1 MQSMTGYGRGEAAN
15 GAVRFTVE
23 LQSVNRKHIDI
34 ALSLPR
40 SLQPIEARLR
50 EKVQAR
56 IARGRVNVAVSIT
69 PSGDASAT
77 QCIDEPLARLYANS
91 MRRLME
97 ELNLGGPLTLETLL
111 RAPGILL
118 SPGQD
123 LDAEK
128 AWPTLEQALD
138 TALEALISMRHT
150 EGIALWKDLAKRLA
164 KLSECVGLIQERSP
178 LIRLHYRTQLL
189 ERLKAADLDVAL
201 TDERLMKELA
211 LFADRSDIA
220 EELTRLKSHFAQ
232 MGNILE
238 STAPV
243 GRTLEFLTQEIARE
257 FNTLGVKSN
266 DAPVSHW
273 VVEAKAELERI
284 REQVLN
290 IE

>member
-1 MQSMTGYGRGEAAN
+1 MTGYGRGEAAN

-40 SLQPIEARLR
+40 SLQPIESRLR

-69 PSGDASAT
+69 PSGDASVT
-77 QCIDEPLARLYANS
+77 QCIDEALARLYANS

-97 ELNLGGPLTLETLL
+97 ELNLSGGLTLETLL
-111 RAPGILL
+111 RAPGVLL

-138 TALEALISMRHT
+138 CALEELTSMRHT
-150 EGIALWKDLAKRLA
+150 EGTTLSKDLAVRLA
-164 KLSECVGLIQERSP
+164 KLSELVSLIQERGP
-178 LIRLHYRTQLL
+178 QITQNYRAQLL
-189 ERLKAADLDVAL
+189 ERLRAADLDVSL
-201 TDERLMKELA
+201 TDERLLKELA
-211 LFADRSDIA
+211 LFADRSDIT

-232 MGNILE
+232 MGKILG

>member
-1 MQSMTGYGRGEAAN
+1 MTGYGRGEAAN

-40 SLQPIEARLR
+40 SLQPIESRLR

-69 PSGDASAT
+69 PSGDASVT
-77 QCIDEPLARLYANS
+77 QCIDEALARLYANS

-97 ELNLGGPLTLETLL
+97 ELNLSGGLTLETLL
-111 RAPGILL
+111 RAPGVLL

-138 TALEALISMRHT
+138 CALEELTSMRHT
-150 EGIALWKDLAKRLA
+150 EGTTLSKDLAVRLA
-164 KLSECVGLIQERSP
+164 MLSELVSLIQERGP
-178 LIRLHYRTQLL
+178 QITQNYRAQLL
-189 ERLKAADLDVAL
+189 ERLRAADLDVSL
-201 TDERLMKELA
+201 TDERLLKELA
-211 LFADRSDIA
+211 LFADRSDIT

-232 MGNILE
+232 MGKILG

>member
-1 MQSMTGYGRGEAAN
+1 MTGYGRGEAAN

-40 SLQPIEARLR
+40 SLQPIESRLR

-69 PSGDASAT
+69 PSGDASVT
-77 QCIDEPLARLYANS
+77 QCIDEALARLYANS

-97 ELNLGGPLTLETLL
+97 ELNLSGGLALETLL
-111 RAPGILL
+111 RAPGVLL

-138 TALEALISMRHT
+138 CALEELTSMRHT
-150 EGIALWKDLAKRLA
+150 EGTTLSKDLAVRLA
-164 KLSECVGLIQERSP
+164 KLSELVSLIQERGP
-178 LIRLHYRTQLL
+178 QITQNYRAQLL
-189 ERLKAADLDVAL
+189 ERLRAADLDVSL
-201 TDERLMKELA
+201 TDERLLKELA
-211 LFADRSDIA
+211 LFADRSDIT

-232 MGNILE
+232 MGKILG

>member
-1 MQSMTGYGRGEAAN
+1 MHSMTGYGRGEAAN

-40 SLQPIEARLR
+40 SLQPIESRLR

-77 QCIDEPLARLYANS
+77 QCIDEALARLYANS

-97 ELNLGGPLTLETLL
+97 ELNLSGGLTLETLL
-111 RAPGILL
+111 RAPGVLL

-138 TALEALISMRHT
+138 CALEELTSMRHT
-150 EGIALWKDLAKRLA
+150 EGTTLSKDLAARLA
-164 KLSECVGLIQERSP
+164 KLSELVSLIQERGP
-178 LIRLHYRTQLL
+178 QITQNYRAQLL
-189 ERLKAADLDVAL
+189 ERLKAADLDVSL
-201 TDERLMKELA
+201 TDERLLKELA
-211 LFADRSDIA
+211 LFADRSDIT
-220 EELTRLKSHFAQ
+220 EEIDRARIHTRQFQQKLDDAQ
-232 MGNILE
+232 
-238 STAPV
+238 PV
-243 GRTLEFLTQEIARE
+243 GRTLEFLVQELGRE
-257 FNTLGVKSN
+257 FNTIASKSQS
-266 DAPVSHW
+266 AAVAAL
-273 VVEAKAELERI
+273 VIEAKTALDRL
-284 REQVLN
+284 REQIAN